1 MSPGGQTART
11 ETREPDALLVEGIVR
26 RRSTVISVSRRE
38 AALKL
43 AGAEP
48 ARNLCGP
55 KAATDSAKNNERA
68 GATVLV
74 AKAQKLETMFGDPHF
89 ATTRK
94 ASKVSSKRQCNYVK
108 CEGFCFKQQNVKKY
122 VTRYCE
128 VSPLR
133 YPVPACWVTFV
144 ANRKLC
150 IISILEC
157 PQGTFTTIPRQ

>member
-1 MSPGGQTART
+1 MSPGGQTAPT
-11 ETREPDALLVEGIVR
+11 ETRKPDALLVEGIVR

-74 AKAQKLETMFGDPHF
+74 AKAQELETNVW
-89 ATTRK
+89 R
-94 ASKVSSKRQCNYVK
+94 SSFCNDS
-108 CEGFCFKQQNVKKY
+108 ESQQKSAARGNVIM
-122 VTRYCE
+122 
-128 VSPLR
+128 LM
-133 YPVPACWVTFV
+133 
-144 ANRKLC
+144 
-150 IISILEC
+150 
-157 PQGTFTTIPRQ
+157 